1 MDEMGARIKFNLEK
15 QNGLCIR
22 LAVASSVYMH
32 IYICLPYCMLMCYIT
47 NPMTS
52 FPLREYS
59 ISPQFFVA
67 FILLSLLTIIPQ
79 RHRRNQ
85 HLHTFNIDA
94 TATICCHATYR
105 EKLTIFSRIVS
116 LLDKKLL
123 TTVLSFLGKSSSAY
137 YSCKYWRACLD
148 DLSQGAE
155 EE

>member
-22 LAVASSVYMH
+22 LAVASSVYIHTYIHTYIHLLVVLHVNVLYHQSYDVISTQRIFH
-32 IYICLPYCMLMCYIT
+32 IT
-47 NPMTS
+47 
-52 FPLREYS
+52 
-59 ISPQFFVA
+59 VA

-79 RHRRNQ
+79 RHQ
-85 HLHTFNIDA
+85 YLHTFNIDT

-105 EKLTIFSRIVS
+105 EQLTIFFRIVS